1 LLACSPPIFPDPLRL
16 RTASPQ
22 GYAPAMTDTV
32 AIRRALLSVSDKAGL
47 VALAQV
53 LARSGV
59 ELLSTGGTARTL
71 REAGIPVIE
80 VSDHTG
86 VPEML
91 DGRVKTLVPQIH
103 GGILARRDDPAHLA
117 QLAQHTI
124 APIDLV
130 VVNLYPF
137 EATVASG
144 AGFDACVEQI
154 DIGGPALIRAAAKN
168 HAHVLVL
175 TEPAQYAALIEALG
189 HAPMP
194 TDAPGSPGDTPGPA
208 PGGTT
213 LALRREMAAQAYART
228 AAYDAA
234 IAAWFARQSNTAFP
248 HRLTVAAS
256 LVQPM
261 RYGENPHQQA
271 AFYSLD
277 GAVPARPGVATSRQ
291 VQGKPLS
298 YNNLADTDAAFEC
311 VAEFDGPA
319 VVIVKHANP
328 CGVAVAASLP
338 QAWDLALRCDPSS
351 AFGGVVALNR
361 TLDEDTAARIATI
374 FTEVIVAPDASEA
387 ALAVLSR
394 KTALRL
400 LLTGAVPDPAAQSPG
415 TAALMLRS
423 LAGGLLVQTRDTGR
437 VSASA
442 LRVVTRRAPDAAE
455 LADLLFAFRVCKHVK
470 SNAIVYARGG
480 ATVGIGAGQM
490 SRVDSARVAV
500 LKGEAAARAA
510 GLPERLT
517 QGSVVASDAFFPFA
531 DGLQAAIDAGATAVI
546 QPGGSVRDAEVVAAA
561 DAAGLAMVFTG
572 MRHFR
577 H

>member
-1 LLACSPPIFPDPLRL
+1 
-16 RTASPQ
+16 
-22 GYAPAMTDTV
+22 MTDIV
-32 AIRRALLSVSDKAGL
+32 PIRRALLSVSDKTGL
-47 VALAQV
+47 VALAQI
-53 LARSGV
+53 LAGSGV

-71 REAGIPVIE
+71 REAGIPVVE

-117 QLAQHTI
+117 QLAEHGI

-137 EATVASG
+137 ETTVASG

-175 TEPAQYAALIEALG
+175 TDPTQYAALIEALG
-189 HAPMP
+189 NGDGPASAAAV
-194 TDAPGSPGDTPGPA
+194 DAPRTPGNAPGPA
-208 PGGTT
+208 SGGTT
-213 LALRREMAAQAYART
+213 RALRREMAAQAYART

-234 IAAWFARQSNTAFP
+234 IAAWFSRQSNTLFP
-248 HRLTVAAS
+248 HRLTLAAT

-277 GAVPARPGVATSRQ
+277 GAVPARPGVATARQ
-291 VQGKPLS
+291 VQGKALS
-298 YNNLADTDAAFEC
+298 YNNLNDTDAAFEC
-311 VAEFDGPA
+311 VAEFDAPA
-319 VVIVKHANP
+319 IVIVKHANP

-338 QAWDLALRCDPSS
+338 QAWDLALRCDPAS

-387 ALAVLSR
+387 ALALLSR

-400 LLTGAVPDPAAQSPG
+400 LLTGAVPDPAAQACG
-415 TAALMLRS
+415 TAGLMLRS
-423 LAGGLLVQTRDTGR
+423 LAGGLLAQTRDAGR
-437 VSASA
+437 VTASA
-442 LRVVTRRAPDAAE
+442 LRVVTRRAPGTAE

-500 LKGEAAARAA
+500 LKGEAAAQAA
-510 GLPERLT
+510 GLPGRLT

-546 QPGGSVRDAEVVAAA
+546 QPGGSMRDADVIAAA